1 MDTEVTPRRQ
11 VDLAIGGMTCTS
23 CATRVEKKLNRL
35 DGVDATVN
43 LATERAHVLVAG
55 GVSDADLITTVEAT
69 GYTATFPSP
78 DASSGDDEKTDQ
90 ERALKPRL
98 ILAGILTVPVAAISM
113 IPALQ
118 FEGWGWVALV
128 LALPVVTWA
137 AWPFHRATGINA
149 RHGAA
154 TMDTLVS
161 MGVAAA
167 TAWSVG
173 VLLTGTGEPY
183 LEIATVVTTF
193 LLTGRLLEA
202 RARRSSGAALRSLLD
217 LGARDV
223 NLLKNGREI
232 RVKAEELSVGDL
244 FVVRPGE
251 RIGTD
256 GVVTEGDSDVDESM
270 LTGEPLPIHVK
281 PDSTVTGACVNG
293 TGRIVVRATRVGA
306 DTTLSRITRIVQEA
320 QSGKARAQRLADRV
334 SSVFVPAVIVL
345 SLLSLVLWV
354 LITGDWQSAGIAAV
368 SVLIIACPCALGL
381 AIPTALLVGTGRG
394 AQMGILIRGPQ
405 TLEDAQHVDVIV
417 LDKTGTLT
425 QGRMSLADVTV
436 ADGFQH
442 DEVLRLAAAVEHAGE
457 HPLGRAVVAAVP
469 GELPAVTEFG
479 STQGL
484 GVEGTVDGRRVRVGR
499 PSWLLTSK
507 IEDESAPGRPAAGT
521 VPEQS
526 GSITDDR
533 RQAIAALPDDL
544 TGAVTAAEGRTAVVV
559 WIDGT
564 PAAVLTIADTIK
576 PGAREA
582 ITQLRALGLTPML
595 ATGDNASTARAVA
608 SSVGIAPDDVFA
620 ELMPEEKVAVVERLQ
635 ASGHRVAMV
644 GDGVNDAAALA
655 TARLGLALGTGT
667 DAAMEAGDITLVRG
681 EMETVPQAIRLSRA
695 TSRIVRQ
702 NLLWAFGYNVAALPL
717 AAFGLLNPMI
727 AGLAMA
733 LSSVA
738 VVTNSLRLRRF
749 RA

>member
-1 MDTEVTPRRQ
+1 MSTRTEAAPRR
-11 VDLAIGGMTCTS
+11 VELAIGGMTCAS
-23 CATRVEKKLNRL
+23 CATRVEKKLNRM
-35 DGVDATVN
+35 DGVEATVN
-43 LATERAHVLVAG
+43 LATERAHVLVAK
-55 GVSDADLITTVEAT
+55 GVSDEDLIHTVEAT
-69 GYTATFPSP
+69 GYRAQIPETAAP
-78 DASSGDDEKTDQ
+78 
-90 ERALKPRL
+90 ERENILRPRL
-98 ILAGILTVPVAAISM
+98 ILATILTVPVVVLSMVPAAK
-113 IPALQ
+113 
-118 FEGWGWVALV
+118 FDGWGWVALV

-137 AWPFHRATGINA
+137 AWPFHRATAINA

-161 MGVAAA
+161 IGIVTA
-167 TAWSVG
+167 TLWS
-173 VLLTGTGEPY
+173 LGTLILDDGEPY

-202 RARRSSGAALRSLLD
+202 RARRSSGAALRALLD
-217 LGARDV
+217 LGAGHV
-223 NLLKNGREI
+223 TLLRNGRE
-232 RVKAEELSVGDL
+232 VPAKAEDLAVGDF

-256 GVVTEGDSDVDESM
+256 GVVTEGSSDVDESM

-281 PDSTVTGACVNG
+281 PGSTVTGACVNDS
-293 TGRIVVRATRVGA
+293 GRIVVRATRVGA
-306 DTTLSRITRIVQEA
+306 DTTLARITRIVQEA

-334 SSVFVPAVIVL
+334 SSVFVPVV
-345 SLLSLVLWV
+345 LVLAVATLALWL
-354 LITGDWQSAGIAAV
+354 LITGDGRAAGVAAV

-394 AQMGILIRGPQ
+394 AQLGILIRGPQ
-405 TLEDAQHVDVIV
+405 TLEDAQQVDVIV

-425 QGRMSLADVTV
+425 EGRMSLTDVAV
-436 ADGFQH
+436 ADGFDR

-457 HPLGRAVVAAVP
+457 HPLGRAVVAAFA
-469 GELPAVTEFG
+469 GKLPPVTSFG
-479 STQGL
+479 STRGL
-484 GVEGTVDGRRVRVGR
+484 GVEGTVEGRRVRVGR
-499 PSWLLTSK
+499 PNWV
-507 IEDESAPGRPAAGT
+507 PGL
-521 VPEQS
+521 PEKLQN
-526 GSITDDR
+526 
-533 RQAIAALPDDL
+533 
-544 TGAVTAAEGRTAVVV
+544 AVTNSEGRTAIVT
-559 WIDGT
+559 WIDDR
-564 PAAVLTIADTIK
+564 PAAVFTIADTIK

-582 ITQLRALGLTPML
+582 VTQLRELGLTPIL

-608 SSVGIAPDDVFA
+608 TSVGIAPDDVYA
-620 ELMPEEKVAVVERLQ
+620 ELMPEEKVAIVERLQ
-635 ASGHRVAMV
+635 AAGRRVAMV

-681 EMETVPQAIRLSRA
+681 EMATVPQAIRLSRA

-702 NLLWAFGYNVAALPL
+702 NLAWAFGYNVAALPL

-749 RA
+749 RG

>member
-1 MDTEVTPRRQ
+1 MSPDTVRTTP
-11 VDLAIGGMTCTS
+11 VELAIGGMTCAS
-23 CATRVEKKLNRL
+23 CATRVEKKLNRM
-35 DGVDATVN
+35 DGVNATVN
-43 LATERAHVLVAG
+43 LATERAHVLVAE
-55 GVSDADLITTVEAT
+55 GVTTADLISTVEKT
-69 GYTATFPSP
+69 GYTAQVPQ
-78 DASSGDDEKTDQ
+78 ASHDDGDTDQ
-90 ERALKPRL
+90 ERVLRPRL
-98 ILAGILTVPVAAISM
+98 VLAAVLTVPVVAVSM
-113 IPALQ
+113 VPALH
-118 FEGWGWVALV
+118 FDGWGWLALA
-128 LALPVVTWA
+128 LTLPVVTWA

-161 MGVAAA
+161 IGITAA
-167 TAWSVG
+167 TLWSITI
-173 VLLTGTGEPY
+173 LITGTGEPY

-193 LLTGRLLEA
+193 LLAGRLLEA
-202 RARRSSGAALRSLLD
+202 RARRHSGAALRSLLD

-223 NLLKNGREI
+223 NLLRGGQEFRA
-232 RVKAEELSVGDL
+232 KAEELSVGDL

-256 GVVTEGDSDVDESM
+256 GVVTEGSSDVDESM
-270 LTGEPLPIHVK
+270 LTGEPVPVHVK
-281 PDSTVTGACVNG
+281 PGSTVTGACVNG
-293 TGRIVVRATRVGA
+293 TGRIVVEATRVGA
-306 DTTLSRITRIVQEA
+306 DTTLARITRIVQEA

-345 SLLSLVLWV
+345 SLLSLVLW
-354 LITGDWQSAGIAAV
+354 LAITGDVQRAGIAAV

-394 AQMGILIRGPQ
+394 AQLGILIRGPQ

-425 QGRMSLADVTV
+425 EGRMSLADITMT
-436 ADGFQH
+436 DGFER

-457 HPLGRAVVAAVP
+457 HPLGRAVVAAVDGP
-469 GELPAVTEFG
+469 LPTVSEFS
-479 STQGL
+479 STRGL
-484 GVEGTVDGRRVRVGR
+484 GVEGVVEGRHVRVGR
-499 PSWLLTSK
+499 PSWGPNL
-507 IEDESAPGRPAAGT
+507 
-521 VPEQS
+521 PEQ
-526 GSITDDR
+526 
-533 RQAIAALPDDL
+533 L
-544 TGAVTAAEGRTAVVV
+544 TQAVTSAHGRTAIVA
-559 WIDGT
+559 WIDEQ

-576 PGAREA
+576 PGARQA
-582 ITQLRALGLTPML
+582 ITELRALGLTPML

-620 ELMPEEKVAVVERLQ
+620 GLMPEEKVAVVERLQ
-635 ASGHRVAMV
+635 TAGRRVAMV

-681 EMETVPQAIRLSRA
+681 EMESVPQAIRLSRA

-702 NLLWAFGYNVAALPL
+702 NLGWAFGYNVAAIPL

-749 RA
+749 QG

>member
-1 MDTEVTPRRQ
+1 MTPRRQ
-11 VDLAIGGMTCTS
+11 VDLTIGGMTCAS

-35 DGVDATVN
+35 AGVDATVN

-55 GVSDADLITTVEAT
+55 GVSDADLITTVETT
-69 GYTATFPSP
+69 GYTAALPAPEAPS
-78 DASSGDDEKTDQ
+78 GGDEKSNQ

-113 IPALQ
+113 IPALR
-118 FEGWGWVALV
+118 FDGWGWVTLA

-161 MGVAAA
+161 MGVTAA

-232 RVKAEELSVGDL
+232 RIKAEELSVGDL

-281 PDSTVTGACVNG
+281 PDSIVTGACVNG
-293 TGRIVVRATRVGA
+293 AGRIVVRATRVGA

-334 SSVFVPAVIVL
+334 SSVFVPAVIML

-354 LITGDWQSAGIAAV
+354 VLTGDWQSAGIAAV

-436 ADGFQH
+436 ADGFRR

-469 GELPAVTEFG
+469 GELPTVTEFG

-499 PSWLLTSK
+499 PSWLPTNPM
-507 IEDESAPGRPAAGT
+507 EDASAPGRAASGM

-526 GSITDDR
+526 GSSVDDQR
-533 RQAIAALPDDL
+533 DAVAALPGAL
-544 TGAVTAAEGRTAVVV
+544 TGAVSAAEGRTAVVV

-702 NLLWAFGYNVAALPL
+702 NLFWAFGYNVAALPL